1 MKRILLLIT
10 TLTVLLGMSNCS
22 KDKSSALITPAA
34 TTVAPHHTE
43 ARALYTGWPETFES
57 GTKAAY
63 ADAVVT
69 LGTGVW
75 DLNDALIGSTTSDR
89 KNGTKSIRVQ
99 NTGTITMN
107 FDVNGGASQV
117 TIAHGVYGTDAS
129 STWQL
134 WYSSNSG
141 STWTQTGGTTTTSST
156 TLSVATYTMSV
167 SGNIRFQVRKLTGG
181 RLNIDDITITDN
193 SGTTGGGGTGGGT
206 VGGPATR
213 DDNMAMGN
221 PSGASTTNAN
231 NYLMVKTQ
239 YTLSYNNS
247 KGEANWVSWHLSSAW
262 LGSAT
267 RCDCFTSDASLLSSY
282 FHASTSNYTGTGFD
296 RGHLCPSG
304 DRNGSSTDNAATFL
318 MTNMTAQAPNMNQVT
333 WEAFESYCRTLT
345 TTGNELYIIAGWYG
359 QGGSGSNGGTTNTI
373 ASGAIN
379 VPSHFWKIAVIM
391 PVGTGDV
398 SRVTTATRVIAIDM
412 PNTQSVSA
420 HTWDY
425 YRTKVDAIEAATGY
439 DFLNNVSTTIQAVIE
454 AQVDNG
460 PTS

>member
-1 MKRILLLIT
+1 MKRIFLLFT
-10 TLTVLLGMSNCS
+10 TVALMLGMSNCS
-22 KDKSSALITPAA
+22 KDKSGTQPVPTP
-34 TTVAPHHTE
+34 TTAVTPPHHTE
-43 ARALYTGWPETFES
+43 ARAVYTGWPETFES
-57 GTKAAY
+57 GSKAAY

-69 LGTGVW
+69 LTTGVW

-89 KNGTKSIRVQ
+89 KNGSKSIRVE
-99 NTGTITMN
+99 NTGTVTMN
-107 FDVNGGASQV
+107 FNVTGGASQV
-117 TIAHGVYGTDAS
+117 TIAHGVYGSDAS

-134 WYSSNSG
+134 WYSTNSG
-141 STWTQTGGTTTTSST
+141 STWAQTGSTTTTSST

-193 SGTTGGGGTGGGT
+193 SGTGGGGGTGGT
-206 VGGPATR
+206 ATR

-221 PSGASTTNAN
+221 PSGAGTTNAN

-239 YTLSYNNS
+239 YALSYNNS

-267 RCDCFTSDASLLSSY
+267 RCDCFTSDASLPSGY
-282 FHASTSNYTGTGFD
+282 FHATTSNYTGTGFD

-304 DRNGSSTDNAATFL
+304 DRTGSDADNAVTFL
-318 MTNMTAQAPNMNQVT
+318 MTNMTPQAPNMNEVT
-333 WEAFESYCRTLT
+333 WEAFETYCRTLT

-359 QGGSGSNGGTTNTI
+359 QGGSGSSGGTTNTI

-379 VPSHFWKIAVIM
+379 VPSHFWKIAVIL
-391 PVGTGDV
+391 PIGTGDV

-412 PNTQSVSA
+412 PNTQSVNA

-425 YRTKVDAIEAATGY
+425 YRTSVDAIEAATGY
-439 DFLNNVSTTIQAVIE
+439 DFLNNVSTSIQAVIE
-454 AQVDNG
+454 AHVDNG